1 MWSATDLIA
10 VELPPAEVPFAVP
23 VEATTGFV
31 GPSFMQYL
39 ADELGATLERDR
51 FDIGLMDDFSVLRG
65 RWLDPDKV
73 NPLVVEF
80 YEHTTRFTLSVR
92 PKWNQWYRPAFWLF
106 RTLIARKIGQFNLP
120 FDERDEK
127 RGLETHIDALD
138 LDHDKI
144 VDLRAWVRTYAGTTE
159 TISTA
164 ASTRR
169 CGSASSATS
178 ASGSRFRTRT
188 SRRPSSRRTSTAT
201 RSSCGR
207 TSLRRA
213 PPATT

>member
-159 TISTA
+159 TIY
-164 ASTRR
+164 
-169 CGSASSATS
+169 CGVYTTVRVGELGYVSVGFPLPNANI
-178 ASGSRFRTRT
+178 
-188 SRRPSSRRTSTAT
+188 TAT
-201 RSSCGR
+201 LIPSNIDGDASILR
-207 TSLRRA
+207 THDPQPGA
-213 PPATT
+213 